1 MRSSAMAH
9 QRDQQLKR
17 QQIEMLRLGLLA
29 VGTGVTDLWEVGLVP
44 RQGTY
49 GRPTTVLVPAG
60 NSRAA
65 TNIALQRN
73 PGYVFSG
80 IRKINQ
86 RIPCHSDVFK

>member
-1 MRSSAMAH
+1 
-9 QRDQQLKR
+9 
-17 QQIEMLRLGLLA
+17 
-29 VGTGVTDLWEVGLVP
+29 P

-86 RIPCHSDVFK
+86 RTRKRRFTSPGPCHSDVFK